1 LCATN
6 NPNSAQLLIQA
17 SILCALT
24 DNGMEELLDGGISGR
39 SGAKTLSAQA
49 KRAQVYEPKDCHQE
63 DSTS

>member
-1 LCATN
+1 
-6 NPNSAQLLIQA
+6 
-17 SILCALT
+17 
-24 DNGMEELLDGGISGR
+24 MEELLDGGISGR